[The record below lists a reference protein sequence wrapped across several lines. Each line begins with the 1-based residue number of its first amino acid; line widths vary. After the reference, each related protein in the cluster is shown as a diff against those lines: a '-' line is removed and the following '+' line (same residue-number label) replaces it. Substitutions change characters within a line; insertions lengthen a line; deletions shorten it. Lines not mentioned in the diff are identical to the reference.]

1 MNEIIANPGK
11 DFGNLQL
18 SYTIT
23 ESTNFP
29 SLEFIDESYVA
40 SLLFKAPGTSVSI
53 VLTADQLR
61 YWFECLELST
71 ANGGVNMQTLPI
83 ICPKREDEH
92 LDVITVGNELSFA
105 GGTMV
110 ISINIADCLKEFAN
124 CVSSIWRELEE
135 KEEGLL

>member
-1 MNEIIANPGK
+1 MNEIIAIPGK

-23 ESTNFP
+23 ASTNFP
-29 SLEFIDESYVA
+29 SLEFINESYVA
-40 SLLFKAPGTSVSI
+40 SLLFEAPGTSVSI
-53 VLTADQLR
+53 VLTVDQRR
-61 YWFECLELST
+61 YCFESHELST
-71 ANGGVNMQTLPI
+71 ANVGVNMQTLPI

-110 ISINIADCLKEFAN
+110 ISINIADCLKDFTSYLNEIYCKLN
-124 CVSSIWRELEE
+124 ELEN
-135 KEEGLL
+135 KW